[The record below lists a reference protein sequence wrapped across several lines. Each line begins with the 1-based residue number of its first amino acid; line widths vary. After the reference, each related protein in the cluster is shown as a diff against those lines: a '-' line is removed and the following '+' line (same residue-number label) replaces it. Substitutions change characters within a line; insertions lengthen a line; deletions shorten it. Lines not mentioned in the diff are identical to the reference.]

1 MEDVLQDCAAS
12 SLSRAEFCMLPEQ
25 EREPSGTQ
33 AGDPDNGSE
42 GKATKSRSSRSS
54 RAGLLF
60 PVSRVERQL
69 RSSRFAKRLRAE
81 APVYLTAVLQC
92 VTEEAVA
99 VAGRIAKD
107 RNQSCISALHLHTA
121 LYKSSVLKQL
131 RCRNRP
137 SHHARA
143 GQERQRRA
151 LASRKKAT
159 KRKQVTK
166 SQKRQHRLRAAPARS
181 RAAAK

>member
-1 MEDVLQDCAAS
+1 W
-12 SLSRAEFCMLPEQ
+12 
-25 EREPSGTQ
+25 
-33 AGDPDNGSE
+33 DPNNDSE

-69 RSSRFAKRLRAE
+69 RSGCFARRLGAE
-81 APVYLTAVLQC
+81 APVYLAAVLQC

-107 RNQSCISALHLHTA
+107 RDDSCISALHLRTA
-121 LYKSSVLKQL
+121 LRKSSVLKQL
-131 RCRNRP
+131 RRGNGP

-143 GQERQRRA
+143 GQERQCRA

-159 KRKQVTK
+159 KQKQATK
-166 SQKRQHRLRAAPARS
+166 
-181 RAAAK
+181 